1 MAIGKIFIDSNQL
14 AKHLEGYPN
23 SEMDYD
29 DEFIFTLTYQSSKEL
44 IELMEHLK
52 DYYGNYSDVYNEAM
66 HFILD
71 NPAELEQDEIE
82 DEVEQFITE
91 AEDFLRSK
99 KE

>member
-23 SEMDYD
+23 SEMEYN
-29 DEFIFTLTYQSSKEL
+29 DEIVFTISYYSSKEL
-44 IELMEHLK
+44 IELIDNLK
-52 DYYGNYSDVYNEAM
+52 EYFGNYSDVYNEAM

-82 DEVEQFITE
+82 DEVEQYITE
-91 AEDFLRSK
+91 AENFLRSK